1 MIKYK
6 CKIYLIKRKILN
18 LIQLGGTIMKEKF
31 RVILL
36 YVSIAVFSISMAYI
50 VYNKYTMYRE
60 NQEFEE
66 LQTSKSEA
74 SISESEENKENNS
87 TSQNGESI
95 LEEKRILPEYE
106 SLHEENSDLYGWI
119 KIEDSV
125 IDYPIMYTPDNPN
138 FYLYRNWQ
146 RKETSS
152 GSIFIDGR
160 SNEDTENLIVYGHNM
175 KNGTMFGSLDQ
186 YKEKDYYE
194 QHKYIQ
200 LDTIYEKATYEVIAV
215 SKAIVYYENKPQD
228 EYLFYEHIEL
238 NSEDEFNEYISYMKE
253 NSYYEI
259 DSTAEY
265 GDKIITL
272 CTCDYWTDNARLL
285 IVAKKIK

>member
-1 MIKYK
+1 
-6 CKIYLIKRKILN
+6 
-18 LIQLGGTIMKEKF
+18 MKEKF

-36 YVSIAVFSISMAYI
+36 YVCIVVFSISIVYI
-50 VYNKYTMYRE
+50 VYNQYTMYRE
-60 NQEFEE
+60 NKQFEA

-74 SISESEENKENNS
+74 ASTSESEENIENESKETDNVA
-87 TSQNGESI
+87 
-95 LEEKRILPEYE
+95 EEKNILSEYKQ
-106 SLHEENSDLYGWI
+106 LYEENSDLYGWI

-125 IDYPIMYTPDNPN
+125 VDYPVMYTPDDPN

-146 RKETSS
+146 KEETTS

-160 SNEDTENLIVYGHNM
+160 SNENTRNLLVYGHNM

-186 YKEKDYYE
+186 YKEKAYYD

-200 LDTIYEKATYEVIAV
+200 FDTIYEKATYEIIAV

-238 NSEDEFNEYISYMKE
+238 NSEDEFDAYISYMKE

-259 DSTAEY
+259 DCTAKY
-265 GDKIITL
+265 GDEIITL

>member
-1 MIKYK
+1 
-6 CKIYLIKRKILN
+6 
-18 LIQLGGTIMKEKF
+18 MKEKF

-36 YVSIAVFSISMAYI
+36 YVCIVVFSISIVYI
-50 VYNKYTMYRE
+50 VYNQYTMYRE
-60 NQEFEE
+60 NKQFEE

-74 SISESEENKENNS
+74 ASTSESEENIENESKETDNVA
-87 TSQNGESI
+87 
-95 LEEKRILPEYE
+95 EEKNILSEYKQ
-106 SLHEENSDLYGWI
+106 LYEENSDLYGWI

-125 IDYPIMYTPDNPN
+125 VDYPVMYTPDDPN

-146 RKETSS
+146 KEETTS

-160 SNEDTENLIVYGHNM
+160 SNENTRNLLVYGHNM

-186 YKEKDYYE
+186 YKEKAYYD

-200 LDTIYEKATYEVIAV
+200 FDTIYEKATYEIIAV
-215 SKAIVYYENKPQD
+215 SKEIVYYENKPQD

-238 NSEDEFNEYISYMKE
+238 NSEDEFDAYISYMKE

-259 DSTAEY
+259 DCTAKY
-265 GDKIITL
+265 GDEIITL

>member
-1 MIKYK
+1 
-6 CKIYLIKRKILN
+6 
-18 LIQLGGTIMKEKF
+18 MKEKF
-31 RVILL
+31 RIILL
-36 YVSIAVFSISMAYI
+36 YVSIAVFSISIAYI

-74 SISESEENKENNS
+74 LISESEENKENNS
-87 TSQNGESI
+87 TSQNDESI

-106 SLHEENSDLYGWI
+106 SFYEENSDLYGWI

-146 RKETSS
+146 REETAS

-160 SNEDTENLIVYGHNM
+160 SNKDAENLIVYGHNM

-186 YKEKDYYE
+186 YKKKDYCD

-238 NSEDEFNEYISYMKE
+238 NSEDEFIEYISYMKE

-285 IVAKKIK
+285 IVAKKIN